1 MSSALVPGATREI
14 LPSDVTR
21 AKTQARYLLEP
32 DPELVYSD
40 ILQGSVQEV
49 AAPVS
54 QEAQSE
60 EALLLPSPLCPTP
73 GLMSGSATN
82 CQTVTLTS
90 SARELQEGV
99 STQ

>member
-1 MSSALVPGATREI
+1 MSSALVPGASRAI
-14 LPSDVTR
+14 QPSDVTR
-21 AKTQARYLLEP
+21 AKTQARYLLNP
-32 DPELVYSD
+32 VLELVYSD

-49 AAPVS
+49 AGPVS

-73 GLMSGSATN
+73 GLMSGSATSWP
-82 CQTVTLTS
+82 TVTLTS
-90 SARELQEGV
+90 SARELQGGV